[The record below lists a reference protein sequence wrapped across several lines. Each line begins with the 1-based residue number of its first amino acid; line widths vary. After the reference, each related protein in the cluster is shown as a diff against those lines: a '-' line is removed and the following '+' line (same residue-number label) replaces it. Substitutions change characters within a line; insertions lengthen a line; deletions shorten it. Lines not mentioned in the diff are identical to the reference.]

1 MINNYQRR
9 KFRVRNNLIINN
21 KSGRPRIVVARK
33 NKNIYAQLLDLSGN
47 VITSCSTLVIKDPS
61 CKTGME
67 KAKLVG
73 KKFAEHCLEKGFNAV
88 VFDKGAYVYNGRI
101 KALAESCREHGLKF

>member
-1 MINNYQRR
+1 MINDYQRR
-9 KFRVRNNLIINN
+9 KFRIRNSVIANN

-47 VITSCSTLVIKDPS
+47 VLASCSTLTVKDDNY
-61 CKTGME
+61 KTGME

-73 KKFAEHCLEKGFNAV
+73 ISFAKSCLEKGFDFV

-101 KALAESCREHGLKF
+101 KALADSCREQGLKF

>member
-9 KFRVRNNLIINN
+9 KFRIRNSVIANN

-47 VITSCSTLVIKDPS
+47 VLASCSTLTVKDDNY
-61 CKTGME
+61 KTGME

-73 KKFAEHCLEKGFNAV
+73 IAFAKSCLEKGFDFV

-101 KALAESCREHGLKF
+101 KALADSCREQGLKF

>member
-9 KFRVRNNLIINN
+9 KFRIRNSVIANN

-33 NKNIYAQLLDLSGN
+33 NKNIYAQLLDISGN
-47 VITSCSTLVIKDPS
+47 VLASCSTLTVKDDNY
-61 CKTGME
+61 KTGME

-73 KKFAEHCLEKGFNAV
+73 MSFAKSCLEKGFDFV

-101 KALAESCREHGLKF
+101 KALADSCREQGLKF

>member
-9 KFRVRNNLIINN
+9 KFRIRNSVIANN

-47 VITSCSTLVIKDPS
+47 VLASCSTLTVKDDNY
-61 CKTGME
+61 KTGME

-73 KKFAEHCLEKGFNAV
+73 ISFAKSCLEKGFDFV

-101 KALAESCREHGLKF
+101 KVLADSCREQGLKF

>member
-9 KFRVRNNLIINN
+9 KFRVRNNIITNN

-47 VITSCSTLVIKDPS
+47 VLASCSTLTEKDDN
-61 CKTGME
+61 CKTGIQ

-73 KKFAEHCLEKGFNAV
+73 KKFAQSCLEKGFDTV

-101 KALAESCREHGLKF
+101 RALAESCREHGLKF

>member
-9 KFRVRNNLIINN
+9 KFRIRNSVIANN

-47 VITSCSTLVIKDPS
+47 VLASCSTLTVKDDNY
-61 CKTGME
+61 KTGME

-73 KKFAEHCLEKGFNAV
+73 IS
-88 VFDKGAYVYNGRI
+88 FDKGAYVYNGRI
-101 KALAESCREHGLKF
+101 KALADSCREQGLKF

>member
-9 KFRVRNNLIINN
+9 KFRIRNSVIANN
-21 KSGRPRIVVARK
+21 KFGRPRIVVARK

-47 VITSCSTLVIKDPS
+47 VLASCSTLTVKDDNY
-61 CKTGME
+61 KTGME

-73 KKFAEHCLEKGFNAV
+73 ISFAKSCLEKGFDFV

-101 KALAESCREHGLKF
+101 KALADSCREQGLKF